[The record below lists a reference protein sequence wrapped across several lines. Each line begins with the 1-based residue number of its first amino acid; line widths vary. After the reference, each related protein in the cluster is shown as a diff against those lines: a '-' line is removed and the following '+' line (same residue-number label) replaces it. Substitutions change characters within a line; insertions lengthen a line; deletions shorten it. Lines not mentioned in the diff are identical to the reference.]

1 MQNRLMSW
9 LKSITV
15 YRRLLDFSR
24 QYVLIFI
31 LGAIGTVAVSLV
43 DAGFMWLLKPIMNK
57 GIIGRDA
64 HFLHWLPILIISAF
78 VLRGMATFVSSY
90 FINLVSRN
98 VVRDFRRQLF
108 SKYLLLPSSFF
119 DANNSGR
126 LLSTIIYNV
135 EQVSEASSTALLILL
150 RESTYLIGLII
161 VMFVVSWQLS
171 LFFLLVAP
179 VISVVIYWSAKRMQ
193 HLSDNVQKSVG
204 EATLI
209 ADEGIK
215 AHRIIKLY
223 DGVVRE
229 TKRFF
234 DVTARARHREMKVV
248 VTNTVSTATV
258 QIALGV
264 PIAAVL
270 YFATLPSMHISAGSF
285 TAVVT
290 AMISILRPFRR
301 LTSVNSSIQR
311 GVAGAK
317 SIFTILDE
325 PVEVDAGMRRLSH
338 TRGDIAYKDVSFA
351 YDSQG
356 AQVLSHINLQVQPQQ
371 VVALVGHSGAG
382 KSTLVNMLPRFYL
395 PTSGG
400 IFLDDVNIKDYS
412 LADLRRQISFVSQYT
427 ILFDDTVFN
436 NIAYGCPGEVTLQQ
450 VEAAA
455 DAANALSFIREL
467 PEGMYTSIGEDGV
480 MLSGGQRQRISIAR
494 ALLKNAPIL
503 ILDEATS
510 SLDTQSEK
518 IIQEAISG
526 LMHNRTTLVIAH
538 RLSTIEHADS
548 IVVLDHGVVVES
560 GAHVHLLEQQGAYS
574 DLYAAQFG
582 EAEAAVVVE

>member
-1 MQNRLMSW
+1 M
-9 LKSITV
+9 
-15 YRRLLDFSR
+15 
-24 QYVLIFI
+24 
-31 LGAIGTVAVSLV
+31 
-43 DAGFMWLLKPIMNK
+43 
-57 GIIGRDA
+57 
-64 HFLHWLPILIISAF
+64 
-78 VLRGMATFVSSY
+78 
-90 FINLVSRN
+90 
-98 VVRDFRRQLF
+98 
-108 SKYLLLPSSFF
+108 
-119 DANNSGR
+119 
-126 LLSTIIYNV
+126 
-135 EQVSEASSTALLILL
+135 
-150 RESTYLIGLII
+150 
-161 VMFVVSWQLS
+161 
-171 LFFLLVAP
+171 
-179 VISVVIYWSAKRMQ
+179 
-193 HLSDNVQKSVG
+193 
-204 EATLI
+204 
-209 ADEGIK
+209 
-215 AHRIIKLY
+215 
-223 DGVVRE
+223 
-229 TKRFF
+229 
-234 DVTARARHREMKVV
+234 
-248 VTNTVSTATV
+248 
-258 QIALGV
+258 
-264 PIAAVL
+264 
-270 YFATLPSMHISAGSF
+270 
-285 TAVVT
+285 
-290 AMISILRPFRR
+290 
-301 LTSVNSSIQR
+301 
-311 GVAGAK
+311 
-317 SIFTILDE
+317 
-325 PVEVDAGMRRLSH
+325 SH

-538 RLSTIEHADS
+538 KTINN
-548 IVVLDHGVVVES
+548 
-560 GAHVHLLEQQGAYS
+560 
-574 DLYAAQFG
+574 
-582 EAEAAVVVE
+582 